1 MKHSAATEGR
11 LGLGGWLLAYLARWI
26 LTALFHLNRVVVV
39 GEESLA
45 KARAD
50 GQPVFVGFWHGRLLY
65 AAWYLRPYGTTTL
78 VSQSRDGEI
87 IARILR
93 GWGLSTIRGSSR
105 RGSETALRRMMRA
118 MEQPQALLAI
128 TMDGP
133 IGPARVAKAGSLAL
147 AAKKKAV
154 LIPMSGSASRSW
166 TFTKSWD
173 QFQLPKPFG
182 RIVIQ
187 FGPPI
192 HIEPGMDEDALARL
206 MGERVTAL
214 EQETDAVAASMV

>member
-1 MKHSAATEGR
+1 MSDPATQR
-11 LGLGGWLLAYLARWI
+11 LGLTGWMLTQLGRWIIPGLLA
-26 LTALFHLNRVVVV
+26 LNRWVVR
-39 GEESLA
+39 GEEFLTE
-45 KARAD
+45 ARAGD
-50 GQPVFVGFWHGRLLY
+50 RPVLVGFWHGRLLY
-65 AAWYLRPYGTTTL
+65 AAWHLRSYGTTTL
-78 VSQSRDGEI
+78 VSHSWDGEI

-118 MEQPQALLAI
+118 MEQPQTLMAI

-133 IGPARVAKAGSLAL
+133 IGPARIAKPGSLAL
-147 AAKKKAV
+147 ATKKHAI
-154 LIPMSGSASRSW
+154 LIPMSGSASRYW
-166 TFTKSWD
+166 TFRKSWD
-173 QFQLPKPFG
+173 QFQLPMPFG
-182 RIVIQ
+182 RVVIQ

-192 HIEPGMDEDALARL
+192 TIEPGMDEDAVARL

>member
-1 MKHSAATEGR
+1 MSDKATTGAR

-39 GEESLA
+39 GEDLLA
-45 KARAD
+45 EARAN
-50 GQPVFVGFWHGRLLY
+50 GRPIFVGFWHGRLLY
-65 AAWYLRPYGTTTL
+65 AAWCLRSYGTTTL
-78 VSQSRDGEI
+78 VSHSWDGEI

-93 GWGLSTIRGSSR
+93 GWGLTTIRGSSR

-118 MEQPQALLAI
+118 MDQPQTLMAI

-133 IGPARVAKAGSLAL
+133 LGPARIAKPGSLAL
-147 AAKKKAV
+147 ATKKQAV
-154 LIPMSGSASRSW
+154 LIPMSGSASRNW

-192 HIEPGMDEDALARL
+192 TIEPGMDEGTLARL

>member
-1 MKHSAATEGR
+1 M
-11 LGLGGWLLAYLARWI
+11 GWLLAQLGRRLIAG
-26 LTALFHLNRVVVV
+26 LLHLNRWVVR
-39 GEESLA
+39 GEEFLTE
-45 KARAD
+45 ARAGD
-50 GQPVFVGFWHGRLLY
+50 RPVLVGFWHGRLLY
-65 AAWYLRPYGTTTL
+65 AAWYLRSYGTTTL
-78 VSQSRDGEI
+78 VSHSWDGEI

-93 GWGLSTIRGSSR
+93 GWGLTTIRGSSR

-118 MEQPQALLAI
+118 MEQPQALMAI

-133 IGPARVAKAGSLAL
+133 MGPARVAKPGSLAL
-147 AAKKKAV
+147 ATKKKAV
-154 LIPMSGSASRSW
+154 VIPMSGSASRNW

-192 HIEPGMDEDALARL
+192 TIEPGMDEGALARL

-214 EQETDAVAASMV
+214 EQETDAIAASMV